1 MKERKMKWPLF
12 VDRPCQQTNKSE
24 TSPPTSGDEPLQ
36 DSNHPCT
43 TASAA
48 LSPRSRC
55 HPSPRPSQ
63 TIFISLNLSIGLRI
77 FGIIPHENVIFGNEN
92 NDFNIL
98 FECECEFNCDAL
110 SSRTSNTSDTISA
123 ATATATSF
131 NFGPGGWG
139 LGELD
144 SLGCDLSAVLPA
156 PAIITTVGI
165 ENEIIFYVVI
175 HYHEQHKQDKME
187 LLHHI
192 VHHIEL
198 MEHIQLV

>member
-24 TSPPTSGDEPLQ
+24 TSPPTPGDEPLQ

-48 LSPRSRC
+48 LSSRARC

-77 FGIIPHENVIFGNEN
+77 FGIIPHENV
-92 NDFNIL
+92 IL

-131 NFGPGGWG
+131 NFGRGGGG

-156 PAIITTVGI
+156 PAMITTVGI
-165 ENEIIFYVVI
+165 ENENIFYIVI
-175 HYHEQHKQDKME
+175 YYHKQHKQDKME

-192 VHHIEL
+192 LHHTEL

>member
-24 TSPPTSGDEPLQ
+24 TSPPTSGDEQLQ

-48 LSPRSRC
+48 LSPRAPC
-55 HPSPRPSQ
+55 HPSPRQSQ
-63 TIFISLNLSIGLRI
+63 TIFTSLNLSIGLRI
-77 FGIIPHENVIFGNEN
+77 FGIISHENV
-92 NDFNIL
+92 IL

-156 PAIITTVGI
+156 PAMITTVGI

-192 VHHIEL
+192 AHHIEL

>member
-48 LSPRSRC
+48 LSPRARC

-63 TIFISLNLSIGLRI
+63 T
-77 FGIIPHENVIFGNEN
+77 
-92 NDFNIL
+92 
-98 FECECEFNCDAL
+98 CEFNCDAL
-110 SSRTSNTSDTISA
+110 SSRTSNTSDTISE
-123 ATATATSF
+123 ATATATWF
-131 NFGPGGWG
+131 NFGWGGGG

-156 PAIITTVGI
+156 PAMITTAGI
-165 ENEIIFYVVI
+165 ENENIFYIVI
-175 HYHEQHKQDKME
+175 YYHKQHKQDKME

-192 VHHIEL
+192 LHHTEL
-198 MEHIQLV
+198 MEHI